1 MLFRAD
7 QLGEAI
13 TIDPVLLLGEDEF
26 LRAVQLWEVMHYKA
40 SIL

>member
-13 TIDPVLLLGEDEF
+13 TIDPCCCGEKMNL
-26 LRAVQLWEVMHYKA
+26 LRAVQLQYYSLV
-40 SIL
+40 